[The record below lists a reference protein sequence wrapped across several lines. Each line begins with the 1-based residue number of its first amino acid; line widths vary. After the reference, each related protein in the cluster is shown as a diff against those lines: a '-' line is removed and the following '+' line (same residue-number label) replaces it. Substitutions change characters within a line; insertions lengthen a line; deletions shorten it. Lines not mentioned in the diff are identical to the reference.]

1 VNITHYTIL
10 FPIKSTYSIKKLRLI
25 NLSNKNIIGNNIY
38 LIRKQ
43 KKFTQE
49 QLTAKL
55 NIQGIEIDR
64 PMISRIEQQTRYVLD
79 YEIKGIATALGV
91 TIESLFKE

>member
-1 VNITHYTIL
+1 MSN
-10 FPIKSTYSIKKLRLI
+10 K
-25 NLSNKNIIGNNIY
+25 SNKNIIGNNIY

-43 KKFTQE
+43 KEFTQE

-64 PMISRIEQQTRYVLD
+64 PMISRIEQRTRNVLD

-91 TIESLFKE
+91 TIEALFKE